1 MLFYLLQIFI
11 SSSTNIQTVL
21 EGKWNISV
29 CYYLSNKGIESNSLS
44 SYYSL
49 DLKAIDDHNLSGTL
63 HKYLNRRIDDA
74 FNIKFIQSYNS
85 PSFYIYNVNVSK
97 KDVEKVNF
105 DLNITIDSDELV
117 ISTGSVLDYVYSVKV
132 VQPNFA
138 EITTFNKRNNKVTIY
153 RLDKQKEKKFG
164 LRYLFPNSTIIVT
177 IFFNIFRLFL
187 QWKQFCN
194 IVIIIKMCFNF
205 NV

>member
-11 SSSTNIQTVL
+11 FSNTNIQTVL

-29 CYYLSNKGIESNSLS
+29 CYLSARGIESNSLS
-44 SYYSL
+44 TYYSL
-49 DLKAIDDHNLSGTL
+49 DLKAIDDQNLSGTL

-85 PSFYIYNVNVSK
+85 PSFYIYKVNVSK
-97 KDVEKVNF
+97 KDAEKVNF

-117 ISTGSVLDYVYSVKV
+117 INLGYMLDHLYSVTV
-132 VQPNFA
+132 VQPYFA
-138 EITTFNKRNNKVTIY
+138 EITTFNKRSNKVTIY

-164 LRYLFPNSTIIVT
+164 LRYLFPDSTIIAT
-177 IFFNIFRLFL
+177 IFNIFRLIL
-187 QWKQFCN
+187 Q
-194 IVIIIKMCFNF
+194 
-205 NV
+205 